1 MGIRKDFSMEK
12 VEMGICWSDP
22 PPPSNTMRTTYVTE
36 APFVKPSAPPMY
48 PPPMYPPQGY
58 QQPVYQ
64 NPQYTYATMPGQMQQ
79 QYQQQVPQVQQM
91 YTTYP
96 AYPQQQNRTSPG
108 TAFVGGLVL
117 GAVLEDIMDPE

>member
-1 MGIRKDFSMEK
+1 MEK

-22 PPPSNTMRTTYVTE
+22 PPPPHTMRTTYVTE

-79 QYQQQVPQVQQM
+79 QQYQVPQM

>member
-1 MGIRKDFSMEK
+1 
-12 VEMGICWSDP
+12 MGICWSDP
-22 PPPSNTMRTTYVTE
+22 PPPPNTMRTYVVE
-36 APFVKPSAPPMY
+36 APPMKPSAPPMY

-64 NPQYTYATMPGQMQQ
+64 NPQYTYATMPQQ
-79 QYQQQVPQVQQM
+79 QYQVPQVQQV

-96 AYPQQQNRTSPG
+96 AYQQQQNRTSPG